1 MDLRECCSLFAYSI
15 KSTLIFFLL
24 AVVGLMGLAI
34 ANLYISNGI
43 AIVLLWV
50 FRGKLEWSEKKLS
63 ELPDENVP
71 QGDVVEEKETKN
83 YPEID

>member
-1 MDLRECCSLFAYSI
+1 MEW
-15 KSTLIFFLL
+15 
-24 AVVGLMGLAI
+24 AI

-50 FRGKLEWSEKKLS
+50 FRGKLEWSEKTLS

-71 QGDVVEEKETKN
+71 QDEIIEEKETKD